1 MTDTISCLG
10 MCYNRYHSVAI
21 LPATLLTLIILNLV
35 VSTYGNI
42 VDLDQLAS

>member
-1 MTDTISCLG
+1 MTDTISCLA

-21 LPATLLTLIILNLV
+21 LPAKLLTLIILNLGL
-35 VSTYGNI
+35 STYGNI